1 MKKPKSD
8 NKPFDFE
15 AFREEAMA
23 RLTAGD
29 RIGGPDGIMAPLL
42 QEFIQ
47 ASLEGE
53 MEAHLEEGPQ
63 SNRRN
68 GKGKKRVRSE
78 GGMLDL
84 SPPRDRDG
92 TFNPQI
98 VEKRQRKLNT
108 GLDEQIIYLY
118 ARGSS
123 YNDIHEQL
131 KQIYGVDIS
140 PTTISRVT
148 DKVLPAL
155 REWQTRPLEEVY
167 PFVFLDAIHYKVRED
182 GKVVKKAV
190 YCVIGI
196 TQEGYKEV
204 LGLYLG
210 LAGGE
215 SSKFW
220 FQVLSDLES
229 RGLEDILVACIDNL
243 SGFAYAIEE
252 VYPQTEVQL
261 CIIHQIRNSRK
272 YLAWKDSRAFMAELK
287 RVYQAKDIE
296 QAAFQLDQLELNWGK
311 KYPAVIRSWR
321 NNWDRLTVYFQ
332 YPASIRKIIYTTNI
346 IESFHKQLR
355 KVTKTKGAFTSD
367 DALMK
372 LLFLIQD
379 QVSAKRSRPL
389 HNWNL
394 TLTQLSMYF
403 KERLRL
409 DL

>member
-8 NKPFDFE
+8 KKPFDFE

-23 RLTAGD
+23 RLRAGD
-29 RIGGPDGIMAPLL
+29 RIGGPDGIMAPLM

-53 MEAHLEEGPQ
+53 MEAHLEDGPE

-84 SPPRDRDG
+84 EPPRDRDG

-155 REWQTRPLEEVY
+155 REWQW
-167 PFVFLDAIHYKVRED
+167 I
-182 GKVVKKAV
+182 
-190 YCVIGI
+190 
-196 TQEGYKEV
+196 
-204 LGLYLG
+204 
-210 LAGGE
+210 
-215 SSKFW
+215 
-220 FQVLSDLES
+220 
-229 RGLEDILVACIDNL
+229 
-243 SGFAYAIEE
+243 
-252 VYPQTEVQL
+252 
-261 CIIHQIRNSRK
+261 
-272 YLAWKDSRAFMAELK
+272 
-287 RVYQAKDIE
+287 
-296 QAAFQLDQLELNWGK
+296 
-311 KYPAVIRSWR
+311 IRS
-321 NNWDRLTVYFQ
+321 
-332 YPASIRKIIYTTNI
+332 
-346 IESFHKQLR
+346 
-355 KVTKTKGAFTSD
+355 
-367 DALMK
+367 K
-372 LLFLIQD
+372 LCQQF
-379 QVSAKRSRPL
+379 RSKL
-389 HNWNL
+389 C
-394 TLTQLSMYF
+394 Q
-403 KERLRL
+403 
-409 DL
+409 